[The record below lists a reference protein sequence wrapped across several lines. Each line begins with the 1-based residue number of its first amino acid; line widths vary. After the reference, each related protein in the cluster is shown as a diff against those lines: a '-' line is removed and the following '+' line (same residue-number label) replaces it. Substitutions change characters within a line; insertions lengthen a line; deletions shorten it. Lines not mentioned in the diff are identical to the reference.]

1 MPKAPRETFL
11 YLAIGVFAISWAA
24 PLIRLCEAPPL
35 AIATYRMG
43 FSALLLLPLA
53 IKDCLRELK
62 PRGVLTLF
70 LPGAFLGLH
79 FALWVSSLSY
89 TSVASSVILVTT
101 NPIFVGFL
109 SFFLLGEKMTKPL
122 ILGTALAI
130 GGGITVGVGDFREGG
145 GLLLGNGLALAGALM
160 MSCYLVA
167 GRTFRE
173 RASLLTYVFVVY
185 GAAALLLLLLSAL
198 LGEPLRG
205 FPPTTWVLFILLAL
219 VPTLVGHS
227 TINWAVRH
235 LSTPVVALAIVGE
248 PVLASLLAYLV
259 LGEALTWA
267 RVVGGGVIL
276 AGVYL
281 GIFRRG
287 G

>member
-1 MPKAPRETFL
+1 MAERPRRTFL
-11 YLAIGVFAISWAA
+11 YLAVGVFAISWAA

-53 IKDCLRELK
+53 LKDCVRELK
-62 PRGVLTLF
+62 PQGVLTLF

-101 NPIFVGFL
+101 NPIFVGVL
-109 SFFLLGEKMTKPL
+109 SFFLLRERMTRPL
-122 ILGTALAI
+122 LLGTALAI
-130 GGGITVGVGDFREGG
+130 AGGITVGVGDFREGE

-167 GRTFRE
+167 GRSLRQ
-173 RASLLTYVFVVY
+173 RASLLSYVFVVY
-185 GAAALLLLLLSAL
+185 GAAALFLLLLSLL
-198 LGEPLRG
+198 LGEALRG
-205 FPPTTWVLFILLAL
+205 FPLTTWVLFLLLAL
-219 VPTLVGHS
+219 VPTLLGHS
-227 TINWAVRH
+227 TINWAVRY
-235 LSTPVVALAIVGE
+235 LSTPVVVLAIVGE

-259 LGEALTWA
+259 LGESLTWP
-267 RVVGGGVIL
+267 RVVGGAVIL

-281 GIFRRG
+281 GIFRRRG
-287 G
+287 